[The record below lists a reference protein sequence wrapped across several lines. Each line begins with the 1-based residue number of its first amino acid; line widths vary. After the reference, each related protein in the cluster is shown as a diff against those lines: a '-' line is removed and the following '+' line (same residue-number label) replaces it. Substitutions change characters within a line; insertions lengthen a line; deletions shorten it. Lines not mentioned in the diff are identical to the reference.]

1 MCCSLTI
8 PPVTFTSLG
17 LHLPAC
23 ILFVVFKMGRSL
35 TVVGVALILHV
46 KSLKNMGLTWLLL
59 YLWMLALET
68 YPPCYVKAQSSPCRE
83 SGAEISHALQLVVR
97 HELES

>member
-8 PPVTFTSLG
+8 PPVIFTSLG
-17 LHLPAC
+17 LHLPEC

-35 TVVGVALILHV
+35 TVVGVAVILHV

-68 YPPCYVKAQSSPCRE
+68 THHAMSKSKVAHAE
-83 SGAEISHALQLVVR
+83 SQGQRAAKLCNSW
-97 HELES
+97 SGMN